1 VVRDSV
7 GSVGADTDLIEA
19 AATSVRRGV
28 TSLGR
33 RLRLERGSGPT
44 VLELSVLG
52 HLHRRGPLSPG
63 ELAIAE
69 RVQPQTLT
77 RTLADLQTVGLLDRR
92 ADPQDGRRALLFITD
107 AGRATLRDD
116 MQRRDAWL
124 SAAMSRELTATEREV
139 LRLAGDLLDK
149 LATAD
154 PGI

>member
-1 VVRDSV
+1 VHAE
-7 GSVGADTDLIEA
+7 ADTVTT

-44 VLELSVLG
+44 ALELSVLG

-63 ELAIAE
+63 ELATVE

-77 RTLADLQTVGLLDRR
+77 RTLAGLEAAGLLDRR
-92 ADPQDGRRALLFITD
+92 ADPQDGRKALLFITEP
-107 AGRATLRDD
+107 GQATLRDD

-124 SAAMSRELTATEREV
+124 AAAMTRDLTATEREV
-139 LRLAGDLLDK
+139 LRLAGELLEK
-149 LATAD
+149 LAAAD
-154 PGI
+154 LTV